1 MIFDK
6 CINKKTNMKKTDL
19 LVIFIVLAV
28 LAIFIFVPGAIDGF
42 NTATKNHGMLM
53 SFLKFAILA
62 TFGEMLALRIRK
74 GVYNE
79 KGFGVLP
86 KMLIWGLLGMGIA
99 MAMMIF
105 KAGTVSFLT
114 NMGLVEAAAWFAGP
128 FSWGKLFVAFC
139 VSVLMNTIFAPV
151 FMTFHKITDIHIA
164 ETGGTLKGFFS
175 KALPMQEIMANKINW
190 NVQYGFIFKKTIPLF
205 WYPAHTITFLLPGN
219 FQVLFAAMLGVVLG
233 LILTIKK

>member
-1 MIFDK
+1 
-6 CINKKTNMKKTDL
+6 MKKTDF
-19 LVIFIVLAV
+19 LVIAIVIFV

-42 NTATKNHGMLM
+42 NEATKNHALLM
-53 SFLKFAILA
+53 SFVKFAVLA

-86 KMLIWGLLGMGIA
+86 RMVVWGVLGMGIA
-99 MAMMIF
+99 MAMMVF

-114 NMGLVEAAAWFAGP
+114 AMGLEQAGTWFAGG
-128 FSWGKLFVAFC
+128 FSAGKLLVAFC
-139 VSVLMNTIFAPV
+139 ISVLMNTIFAPV
-151 FMTFHKITDIHIA
+151 FMTLHKITDIHIA

-175 KALPMQEIMANKINW
+175 KAIPMQYIMANKINW

-219 FQVLFAAMLGVVLG
+219 LQVLFAALLGVVLG